1 MHQPPPAGPPP
12 RAHIYRRLCFSD
24 TSVNVYARYDL
35 RKEHMVC
42 FFDLPVGDAARILG
56 VCRDSLRRIREW
68 SGTTQW
74 PYDALRS
81 CGLKALAQHIRERRR
96 QLIQEATDPALLGVL
111 QEAERFAEAYWRCR
125 EPVGGGSA
133 MQSFTTRRAPVK
145 ISIQSQAAPG
155 KATDGNSTQ
164 KNSTGGIST
173 QKNSMDKNYLKSR
186 STAQKAT
193 DGIST
198 QKNSTD
204 RISTQSGS
212 TAQKATD
219 RISTQNSTDR
229 ISTQNSTARI
239 PAQTSTVT
247 QNHSIPAPAS
257 PDPPSAFLGP
267 SYVSLTVQEIQSLE
281 TLTQVILSVRP
292 QTAPIPA
299 PPRAEGIPPGLA
311 QWADSFFAD

>member
-24 TSVNVYARYDL
+24 TAVCIYARYNL

-164 KNSTGGIST
+164 KNSTDGIST
-173 QKNSMDKNYLKSR
+173 QKNSTGGNYLKSR

-198 QKNSTD
+198 Q
-204 RISTQSGS
+204 
-212 TAQKATD
+212 
-219 RISTQNSTDR
+219 
-229 ISTQNSTARI
+229 NSTARI
-239 PAQTSTVT
+239 PTQTSTGT

-257 PDPPSAFLGP
+257 PDPPSAFFGP

-311 QWADSFFAD
+311 EWADSFFAD

>member
-1 MHQPPPAGPPP
+1 
-12 RAHIYRRLCFSD
+12 
-24 TSVNVYARYDL
+24 
-35 RKEHMVC
+35 MVC

-133 MQSFTTRRAPVK
+133 LQSFTTRRAPVK

-155 KATDGNSTQ
+155 KATDGN
-164 KNSTGGIST
+164 
-173 QKNSMDKNYLKSR
+173 
-186 STAQKAT
+186 
-193 DGIST
+193 ST

-239 PAQTSTVT
+239 PTQTSTVT
-247 QNHSIPAPAS
+247 QNHSIP
-257 PDPPSAFLGP
+257 DPPSAFLAP
-267 SYVSLTVQEIQSLE
+267 SYVALTVQEIQSLE

>member
-133 MQSFTTRRAPVK
+133 LQSFTTRRAPVK

-155 KATDGNSTQ
+155 KATDGN
-164 KNSTGGIST
+164 
-173 QKNSMDKNYLKSR
+173 
-186 STAQKAT
+186 
-193 DGIST
+193 ST

-239 PAQTSTVT
+239 PTQTSTVT
-247 QNHSIPAPAS
+247 QNHSIP
-257 PDPPSAFLGP
+257 DPPSAFLAP
-267 SYVSLTVQEIQSLE
+267 SYVALTVQEIQSLE

>member
-1 MHQPPPAGPPP
+1 
-12 RAHIYRRLCFSD
+12 
-24 TSVNVYARYDL
+24 
-35 RKEHMVC
+35 MVC

-133 MQSFTTRRAPVK
+133 LQSFTTRRAPVK

-164 KNSTGGIST
+164 KNSTDRIST
-173 QKNSMDKNYLKSR
+173 QSG

-193 DGIST
+193 DRIST
-198 QKNSTD
+198 QNSTD

-239 PAQTSTVT
+239 PTQTSTVT
-247 QNHSIPAPAS
+247 QNHSIP
-257 PDPPSAFLGP
+257 DPPSAFLAP
-267 SYVSLTVQEIQSLE
+267 SYVALTVQEIQSLE